1 MDNGT
6 TGEGSELDPR
16 AIRETANLSMDE
28 MAELIGMSVHGY
40 RLWENGYRQPGG
52 PAFKL
57 LGLIA
62 QAPEETLRRLRSIQ
76 G

>member
-1 MDNGT
+1 MDSET
-6 TGEGSELDPR
+6 TGKASELDPQT
-16 AIRETANLSMDE
+16 IREGANLSIDE
-28 MAELIGMSVHGY
+28 MAELIGMSVDGY
-40 RLWENGYRQPGG
+40 RLWENGHRQPGG

-62 QAPEETLRRLRSIQ
+62 QAPEETVHRLRSIQ